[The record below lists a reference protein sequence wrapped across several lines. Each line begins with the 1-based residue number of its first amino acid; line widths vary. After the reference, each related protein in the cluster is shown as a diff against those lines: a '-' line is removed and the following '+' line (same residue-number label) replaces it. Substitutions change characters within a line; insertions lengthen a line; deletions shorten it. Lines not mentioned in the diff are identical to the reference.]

1 MTIRKNN
8 SGYTLIELIVSTAL
22 IGIVASLL
30 VYILVAIIGV
40 LGENRVRK
48 QLLMDG
54 YNATSKFVREFELVD
69 NESDLLL
76 GYSNQIQFIT
86 NIEGSYYTITYLIS
100 GTDLYRTV
108 GSGSPVLISTNVTG
122 QFEYYTKDHT
132 YVPTPLTTS
141 AQLRSVRRVRLSLNM
156 ISGGS
161 TLYVYNVDAFPENY
175 RYSGGGS

>member
-8 SGYTLIELIVSTAL
+8 DGFTLIELIVSTVL

-30 VYILVAIIGV
+30 VYIMVSIIGV
-40 LGENRVRK
+40 LGDNRVRK

-54 YNATSKFVREFELVD
+54 YNATSKFIREFELVD
-69 NESDLLL
+69 NETDLLL

-86 NIEGSYYTITYLIS
+86 NIDGTYFTMTYLIS

-108 GSGSPVLISTNVTG
+108 GSGSTVLISPNVSG
-122 QFEYYTKDHT
+122 QFEYYAKDHT
-132 YVPTPLTTS
+132 SIPTPLTTS
-141 AQLRSVRRVRLSLNM
+141 AQLRSVRRVRLVLNM
-156 ISGGS
+156 LSGGS
-161 TLYVYNVDAFPENY
+161 TVYVYAVDAFPENY

>member
-1 MTIRKNN
+1 MTFRKNN
-8 SGYTLIELIVSTAL
+8 NGYTLIELIVSTAL

-30 VYILVAIIGV
+30 VYIMVSIIGV

-69 NESDLLL
+69 NESDLLV
-76 GYSNQIQFIT
+76 GNSDRVQFIT
-86 NIEGSYYTITYLIS
+86 IIDGIDFIITYQIIGS
-100 GTDLYRTV
+100 ELYRTV
-108 GSGSPVLISTNVTG
+108 NVGSAVLISTNVSG

-132 YVPTPLTTS
+132 LLIPPLSS
-141 AQLRSVRRVRLSLNM
+141 AQLRTVRRVRLVLNM
-156 ISGGS
+156 ISGGG
-161 TLYVYNVDAFPENY
+161 TIYVYIVDAFPENY

>member
-8 SGYTLIELIVSTAL
+8 SGYTLIELVVSTVL

-30 VYILVAIIGV
+30 VYIMASIMGV
-40 LGENRVRK
+40 LGDNRVRK

-54 YNATSKFVREFELVD
+54 YNATSKFVREFELVE

-86 NIEGSYYTITYLIS
+86 NIDGTYYTITYLIS
-100 GTDLYRTV
+100 GTDLFRTV
-108 GSGSPVLISTNVTG
+108 GTGSPVLISTNVTG
-122 QFEYYTKDHT
+122 QFEYYTKNHT
-132 YVPTPLTTS
+132 SIPTPIMTS
-141 AQLRSVRRVRLSLNM
+141 SQLRSVRRVRLVLNM
-156 ISGGS
+156 FSGGS
-161 TLYVYNVDAFPENY
+161 TFYVYTVDAFPENY

>member
-1 MTIRKNN
+1 MTIKKNN
-8 SGYTLIELIVSTAL
+8 SGYTLIELIVSTVL

-30 VYILVAIIGV
+30 VYIMTAIMGV
-40 LGENRVRK
+40 LGDNRVRK

-86 NIEGSYYTITYLIS
+86 NIDGAYYTITYLIS

-108 GSGSPVLISTNVTG
+108 GSGSTVLLSTNVSG
-122 QFEYYTKDHT
+122 QFEYYTKNHSSIS
-132 YVPTPLTTS
+132 TPLTTS

-156 ISGGS
+156 ISGGG
-161 TLYVYNVDAFPENY
+161 TVYVYNVDAFPENY